1 MTWLTYT
8 QYIRLPP
15 PFKPYVLRFTLQPGT
30 DVTRNGVLKSDFP
43 MDGGAFKRDDWK
55 ERKLPSN
62 LSK

>member
-1 MTWLTYT
+1 MAWLTYT

-43 MDGGAFKRDDWK
+43 MDGGR
-55 ERKLPSN
+55 
-62 LSK
+62 LSGMTGKSESCPPT

>member
-43 MDGGAFKRDDWK
+43 MDGAR
-55 ERKLPSN
+55 
-62 LSK
+62 LSGMTGKSESCPPT